1 MCIRDRSMDDRAGV
15 AVMYECALELQKL
28 RHDCDVYFVATVQ
41 EEVGYGGSITSTH
54 GIMPDIGIAI
64 DVGHGDMPGVPEH
77 RTLKLGEGPAI
88 SYGPHVHP
96 HIFTKLKEVAGERG
110 VPYQVEAGTSPR
122 GTDAYAMQMTRS
134 GVATGCLLYT
144 SRCV

>member
-1 MCIRDRSMDDRAGV
+1 
-15 AVMYECALELQKL
+15 
-28 RHDCDVYFVATVQ
+28 
-41 EEVGYGGSITSTH
+41 SITSTH

-134 GVATGCLLYT
+134 GVATGLISVPLRYTHTSVETLAVDDVKKSGQLLAYFASAVD
-144 SRCV
+144 SRFREGLTCF